1 MFLQDSFL
9 FLMGPN
15 PASGKTVY
23 KSCVKI
29 FYKNFLSNRVDT
41 HWRAVLHFIRENF
54 KPEWRA
60 LFKSPLSKKV
70 GDLQW
75 RILHGAIAVNALV
88 SIINPGSSVECPFCF
103 QRETVFHPFFVLQ

>member
-1 MFLQDSFL
+1 MLTDFKECEGVFLQDSFL

-29 FYKNFLSNRVDT
+29 FYTNFLINRVDT
-41 HWRAVLHFIRENF
+41 HWRAVLHLGENF

-60 LFKSPLSKKV
+60 LFKSPLSKNV
-70 GDLQW
+70 GDLPW
-75 RILHGAIAVNALV
+75 RILHGAIAVNAL
-88 SIINPGSSVECPFCF
+88 F
-103 QRETVFHPFFVLQ
+103 QL